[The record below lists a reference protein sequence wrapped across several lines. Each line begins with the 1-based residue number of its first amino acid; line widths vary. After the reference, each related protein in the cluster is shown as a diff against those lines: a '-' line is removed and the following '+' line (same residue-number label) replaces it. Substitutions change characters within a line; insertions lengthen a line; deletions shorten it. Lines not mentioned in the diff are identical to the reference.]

1 MRCQNG
7 RDGVTIHREY
17 RHIQSAHDTSLSWL
31 RQRLLTHDPQTTA
44 SGFGYFGAAIHFVWW
59 LASLRCSPILK
70 PRRLR
75 SIGLLIMLLSVQA
88 WAAPSVTLLLSDTG
102 GIYQEAATALQA
114 NLEPGGVQVTQ
125 QHLSQRGEP
134 RREDWVVVFGVAALQ
149 HVMAERGTAPVLTV
163 LVPRASYLRIT
174 AGKSRAVT
182 ALYLDQPLER
192 MAALQHNALPNS
204 RRTGVLLGSTMKA
217 LREEAEQAAASQQL
231 DIRSR
236 LIDTSEEVF
245 PALTELSEDIDVLW
259 LLPDP
264 LIVNRNNLQSLFL
277 QTYRQRLPVVAYSAA
292 LVQAGAMLGLY
303 ATPTQ
308 LGQEAGQWLKTLMAV
323 SGRPLPVARYPASFV
338 VAINPNVARSLN
350 MTLPTV
356 DELTRRLRAQPPR

>member
-7 RDGVTIHREY
+7 QGGITANREY
-17 RHIQSAHDTSLSWL
+17 RPIKSAHDANLPWLKQGLFSHGPGSAKSRFSYSVSAIQFVRGIGSLLVS
-31 RQRLLTHDPQTTA
+31 LTLD
-44 SGFGYFGAAIHFVWW
+44 
-59 LASLRCSPILK
+59 

-75 SIGLLIMLLSVQA
+75 SVCLLLMLLSTRA
-88 WAAPSVTLLLSDTG
+88 WAAPAVTLLLSDTG

-114 NLEPGGVQVTQ
+114 DLEPGGVQVTQ
-125 QHLSQRGEP
+125 QNLSQRGQP
-134 RREDWVVVFGVAALQ
+134 RREDWIVVFGVAALQ
-149 HVMAERGTAPVLTV
+149 QVMAERGTAPVLSV

-174 AGKSRAVT
+174 AGKTRTVT

-192 MAALQHNALPNS
+192 MAALQHNALPNR
-204 RRTGVLLGSTMKA
+204 RRTGVLLGSTMKV
-217 LREEAEQAAASQQL
+217 LREEAEQAAASQRL

-236 LIDTSEEVF
+236 EIDAPEEVF

-264 LIVNRNNLQSLFL
+264 LVVNRNNLQSLFL

-308 LGQEAGQWLKTLMAV
+308 LGHEAGQWLKTLMAA
-323 SGRPLPVARYPASFV
+323 GERPLPLPRYPVSFV
-338 VAINPNVARSLN
+338 VGINLSVARSLN

-356 DELTRRLRAQPPR
+356 NELTRLLRAPNVR